1 MQEAYIQGETI
12 KFAVSDGGYT
22 AASVQIGAASA
33 VAMTL
38 ADGVWSASVSS
49 ADMAGVVRYA
59 VFATV
64 DGEKK
69 AVETGAFT
77 VRPLRSKYWA
87 VVEAIDAAL
96 QGVAAN
102 GKYSITVGEIS
113 LQDKTFDEMI
123 KFEEYYRGL
132 AEQDETGMTSIGRV
146 STIQA
151 RF

>member
-1 MQEAYIQGETI
+1 MQEAYIQGESI
-12 KFAVSDGGYT
+12 KFAVPDGGYT
-22 AASVQIGAASA
+22 SAALRVGGGEA

-38 ADGVWSASVSS
+38 ADGVWSASVPSGDLS
-49 ADMAGVVRYA
+49 GLVRYA
-59 VFATV
+59 VFATI
-64 DGEKK
+64 DGALK
-69 AVETGAFT
+69 AVESGAFLVT
-77 VRPLRSKYWA
+77 PLRSKYWD

-113 LQDKTFDEMI
+113 LTDKTFDEMI

-132 AEQDETGMTSIGRV
+132 AEQDETGTTSIGRV
-146 STIQA
+146 GTIQA

>member
-33 VAMTL
+33 VAMSL
-38 ADGVWSASVSS
+38 ANGVWTASIPSGDLS
-49 ADMAGVVRYA
+49 GLVRYA
-59 VFATV
+59 IFATI
-64 DGEKK
+64 DGAKR
-69 AVETGAFT
+69 AVETGAFRVT
-77 VRPLRSKYWA
+77 PLRSRYWD

-102 GKYSITVGEIS
+102 GKYSVTVGEIS
-113 LQDKTFDEMI
+113 LTDKTFDEMI

-132 AEQDETGMTSIGRV
+132 AEQDETGTTSIGRV
-146 STIQA
+146 ATIQA